1 MNKIPLTA
9 KEAKLLAKKIYNQV
23 RTYWDE
29 ESTWLDIDKLLKE
42 VRSEIASQ
50 NS

>member
-29 ESTWLDIDKLLKE
+29 ESTWLDVDKLLKE
-42 VRSEIASQ
+42 VRNELYGS
-50 NS
+50 N

>member
-23 RTYWDE
+23 RAYWDE
-29 ESTWLDIDKLLKE
+29 ESTWLDVDKLLKE
-42 VRSEIASQ
+42 VRNELYGS
-50 NS
+50 N